1 MRRTSLL
8 IGVLL
13 FLVSFT
19 GVRTACAQQPSEPA
33 KIEIGGQLSSLNFG
47 PEFQS
52 PFIPPRRSPEAGFGG
67 RFTYN
72 LTRHVALE
80 AEGNFFPHTTFT
92 PGHLVQV
99 QFGLK
104 AGKRFDRFGIFA
116 KGRPGFLS
124 FSQLF
129 TQTGTLTEMVNGRT
143 LVFPILEP
151 RRRNFFSMDIG
162 AVLEFYPSHRILVR
176 FDAGDTMIHVGE
188 TPVDPLS
195 GRTPSTGI
203 AHNFQFSSGV
213 AVRFLN
219 PEPTQ
224 KAVSFR
230 SPGARKFEAGVQF
243 SSPILRVFSDSE
255 APSLGFEFT
264 ETQSGFGGRL
274 TYNFTP
280 SIGAEIQTDFFP
292 ADLETFANGRAGGR
306 LLQIQAGTKVGR
318 RFEKFGLFGKVR
330 PGAISFSKTI
340 KFDHFDSN
348 DALVTFHVERRTYF
362 SLDLGGVVEFYPSP
376 RIVVRFDAGDTIIR
390 YGDTHVPFIFSLR
403 MPSVQIP
410 SRTTHQ
416 FQFSAGVGFRF

>member
-1 MRRTSLL
+1 MRKTALL

-13 FLVSFT
+13 FLVSFSS
-19 GVRTACAQQPSEPA
+19 VRTACAQQPSQPS
-33 KIEIGGQLSSLNFG
+33 KIEIGGQLSSLNIG
-47 PEFQS
+47 TQVQP
-52 PFIPPRRSPEAGFGG
+52 PFIPLRRSPEAGFGG
-67 RFTYN
+67 RFSYN

-80 AEGNFFPHTTFT
+80 AEGNFFPHTAFT
-92 PGHLVQV
+92 PGHLVQG

-116 KGRPGFLS
+116 KGRPGFLT

-129 TQTGTLTEMVNGRT
+129 TQTGTLTDMVNGRI
-143 LVFPILEP
+143 LVFPILDT

-162 AVLEFYPSHRILVR
+162 AVLEFYPSPRILVR

-195 GRTPSTGI
+195 GRPPSTGI
-203 AHNFQFSSGV
+203 AHMFQFSSGV

-219 PEPTQ
+219 PKPT
-224 KAVSFR
+224 KDADSFR
-230 SPGARKFEAGVQF
+230 SPRARKFEAGVQI
-243 SSPILRVFSDSE
+243 SSLILRVFSE
-255 APSLGFEFT
+255 AELPALGSDFT

-292 ADLETFANGRAGGR
+292 ADLDKFANGRAGGR

-330 PGAISFSKTI
+330 PGAVSFSKTI
-340 KFDHFDSN
+340 KFDHFDANSSF
-348 DALVTFHVERRTYF
+348 VTFHVERRTYF

-376 RIVVRFDAGDTIIR
+376 QIVARFDGGDTIIR
-390 YGDTHVPFIFSLR
+390 YGDTQVPFTSLR
-403 MPSVQIP
+403 MPSIQIP
-410 SRTTHQ
+410 SKTTHQ

>member
-1 MRRTSLL
+1 MRKTALL

-13 FLVSFT
+13 FRVSFT
-19 GVRTACAQQPSEPA
+19 SVRTACAQQPSEPS
-33 KIEIGGQLSSLNFG
+33 KIEIGGQLSSVNFG
-47 PEFQS
+47 PQVQS
-52 PFIPPRRSPEAGFGG
+52 PFTPLRRSPEVGFGG
-67 RFTYN
+67 RFSYN
-72 LTRHVALE
+72 LTRRVTLE

-92 PGHLVQV
+92 PGHVVQA

-104 AGKRFDRFGIFA
+104 AGRRFDRFGIFA
-116 KGRPGFLS
+116 KGRPGFLG
-124 FSQLF
+124 FSQAF
-129 TQTGTLTEMVNGRT
+129 TQTGTVTDHVNGRT
-143 LVFPILEP
+143 LVFPILEL

-176 FDAGDTMIHVGE
+176 FDAGDTMIHVGQ

-195 GRTPSTGI
+195 GRQPSTGI
-203 AHNFQFSSGV
+203 AHMFQFSSGV

-224 KAVSFR
+224 SADSLR
-230 SPGARKFEAGVQF
+230 SPRARKFEAGVQF
-243 SSPILRVFSDSE
+243 SSLILREFSESE
-255 APSLGFEFT
+255 LPDLGSDFT

-292 ADLETFANGRAGGR
+292 ADLQRFANRRAGGH
-306 LLQIQAGTKVGR
+306 LLQIQAGTKVGK
-318 RFEKFGLFGKVR
+318 RFRKFGLFGKVR

-340 KFDHFDSN
+340 KFDHFDAN
-348 DALVTFHVERRTYF
+348 DLFNTFHVERRTYF

-376 RIVVRFDAGDTIIR
+376 RIVARFDGGDTIIR
-390 YGDTHVPFIFSLR
+390 YGDIQVPFTSLR
-403 MPSVQIP
+403 MPSIRLP

-416 FQFSAGVGFRF
+416 FQFSAGVGLRF

>member
-1 MRRTSLL
+1 MRKTALL

-13 FLVSFT
+13 FLVSLA
-19 GVRTACAQQPSEPA
+19 GVRTACAQQPNEPA

-47 PEFQS
+47 PQVQS
-52 PFIPPRRSPEAGFGG
+52 PFTPLRRSPEAGFGG
-67 RFTYN
+67 RFSYN

-80 AEGNFFPHTTFT
+80 AEGNFFPHTTFS
-92 PGHLVQV
+92 PGHLVQG

-104 AGKRFDRFGIFA
+104 AGRRFNRFGIFA
-116 KGRPGFLS
+116 KGKPGFLS

-129 TQTGTLTEMVNGRT
+129 TQIGTVTENFNGRI

-176 FDAGDTMIHVGE
+176 FDAGDTMIHVVK
-188 TPVDPLS
+188 TPVDPFS
-195 GRTPSTGI
+195 GRQPSTGT
-203 AHNFQFSSGV
+203 AHMFQFSSGV
-213 AVRFLN
+213 GVRFLN
-219 PEPTQ
+219 PKPA
-224 KAVSFR
+224 KDADSFR
-230 SPGARKFEAGVQF
+230 SHRARKFEAGVQF
-243 SSPILRVFSDSE
+243 SSLTLKVFSE
-255 APSLGFEFT
+255 TELPALGFEFT
-264 ETQSGFGGRL
+264 ETQSAFGGRL

-292 ADLETFANGRAGGR
+292 ADLQSFANRRAGGR

-318 RFEKFGLFGKVR
+318 RFQKFGLFGKVR

-340 KFDHFDSN
+340 KFDHFDAN
-348 DALVTFHVERRTYF
+348 DLFNTFHVERRTYF

-376 RIVVRFDAGDTIIR
+376 RIVARFDGGDTIIR
-390 YGDTHVPFIFSLR
+390 YGNTQVPFTSLR
-403 MPSVQIP
+403 MPSIQIP

-416 FQFSAGVGFRF
+416 LQFSAGVGFRF